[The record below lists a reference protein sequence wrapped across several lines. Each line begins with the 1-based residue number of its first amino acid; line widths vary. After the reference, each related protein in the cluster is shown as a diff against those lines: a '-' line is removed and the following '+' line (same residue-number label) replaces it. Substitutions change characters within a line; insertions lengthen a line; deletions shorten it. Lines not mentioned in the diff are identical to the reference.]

1 MSQKLA
7 FVITDGSGR
16 IGSSDR
22 QLIRRHCMRQ
32 KNKQPGS
39 RRSKREAARA
49 AAQPSHEPRL
59 EKQEIDNPSDR
70 ISVRNR
76 VAPPP
81 AQVQLFVERCI
92 LPPPSDWALFHFPEG
107 LDISAQKSMHQCSW
121 CSLNDEEKT
130 MLIKLQTLFTIQS
143 ETPSTRSSTL
153 AFTLTSTRTLL
164 CAFDY
169 SALSPCALEQ
179 SYY

>member
-1 MSQKLA
+1 MPQQLA
-7 FVITDGSGR
+7 FVMADGSGR
-16 IGSSDR
+16 IGSPER

-49 AAQPSHEPRL
+49 ASQLPHESRP
-59 EKQEIDNPSDR
+59 EDQKINNCSDR
-70 ISVRNR
+70 LSVRNR
-76 VAPPP
+76 VAPSP
-81 AQVQLFVERCI
+81 AQKQLFVKRCI

-107 LDISAQKSMHQCSW
+107 LDISAQKLMHQCSW

-130 MLIKLQTLFTIQS
+130 VLIKSQTLFTIQS
-143 ETPSTRSSTL
+143 ETPSTHSSTL
-153 AFTLTSTRTLL
+153 AFTLTLTRTLL
-164 CAFDY
+164 CVFDY
-169 SALSPCALEQ
+169 SVLSHSALEP